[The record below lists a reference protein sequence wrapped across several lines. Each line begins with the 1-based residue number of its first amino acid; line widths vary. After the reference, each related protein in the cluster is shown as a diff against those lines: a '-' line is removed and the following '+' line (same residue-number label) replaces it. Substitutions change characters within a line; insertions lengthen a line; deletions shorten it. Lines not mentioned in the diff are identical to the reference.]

1 MNTAILN
8 TLYLAGAFLLLF
20 AFAELLYHRFKIKA
34 EWTRKL
40 VHFGT
45 GIFTL
50 LFPLMLDNHWL
61 VLLLCASFAAI
72 LLVSLKW
79 KLLPSINAIE
89 RQSHGSI
96 SYPVAVFVCYCFYEW
111 YREQS
116 FCRES
121 GYLAFYIPI
130 LILAICDPLAALFG
144 KRWPYGKY
152 KSGKEYKS
160 ILGSSVFFLSAFLL
174 SITLLSLTNTA
185 GNSFFQLAL
194 AASCMALIT
203 CLAEGVSRKGLDNLL
218 IPIAAMGTLIVV
230 SRYLFLHAY
239 V

>member
-20 AFAELLYHRFKIKA
+20 AFAELLYHRFKIKV

-45 GIFTL
+45 GLLTL

-61 VLLLCASFAAI
+61 VLLLCVSFAAI
-72 LLVSLKW
+72 LMISLKW
-79 KLLPSINAIE
+79 KLLPSINAID

-96 SYPVAVFVCYCFYEW
+96 SYPAAVFVCYCFYEW

-121 GYLAFYIPI
+121 GFLAFYIPI
-130 LILAICDPLAALFG
+130 LILAICDPMAALCG

-152 KSGKEYKS
+152 KNGKEYKS

-174 SITLLSLTNTA
+174 SLTLFSLTNSA
-185 GNSFFQLAL
+185 ANSVLQLSL
-194 AASCMALIT
+194 ASFCLALIT

-218 IPIAAMGTLIVV
+218 IPFAAMAGLFIV
-230 SRYLFLHAY
+230 SRFVLVHANA
-239 V
+239 